1 MVFLGEA
8 LEFTQITVHSLGRFL
23 KLNRQDEKDES
34 DSIREKAANRSL
46 SGKESITQTLGN
58 LEKMKVQ
65 IK

>member
-1 MVFLGEA
+1 MFLGEA
-8 LEFTQITVHSLGRFL
+8 LEFTQITVHSLGCFL

-46 SGKESITQTLGN
+46 SGKESIIQTLGT
-58 LEKMKVQ
+58 LKKMKVQ

>member
-1 MVFLGEA
+1 M
-8 LEFTQITVHSLGRFL
+8 
-23 KLNRQDEKDES
+23 NRQDEKDES
-34 DSIREKAANRSL
+34 DSIREKVANRSL